1 MESFRKA
8 NVVALNCLKW
18 VYVLIVVERCD
29 GSFVIIVYL
38 TLKER
43 RKYFFFRYFIINLI
57 TLK

>member
-18 VYVLIVVERCD
+18 VYVLIVVEICD

-38 TLKER
+38 TLKEI